1 MSRRN
6 KIKGLMLIVILALI
20 SVFAVAC
27 NNESVESIT
36 ITGLPENNI
45 ATITDTNNT
54 LQLGITS
61 GNEGVQWKSGDED
74 VATIDESGKITL
86 IDSGAVVITATLKSN
101 SQIKAEALITVKD
114 ERTITDTIILSGMP
128 ETNMAEYTD
137 GSLQLSAECSNAS
150 AILVWVSSDE
160 TVATVDSN
168 GLVSFTG
175 GGSTDITVY
184 KKGQR
189 AVKATATLRVVLNV
203 ESITINDVGGEE
215 IVAGYDYR
223 LNEPYSYSLGVE
235 YYPWNADDFELEWSI
250 DNTSVAE
257 IDKNGVLTGKGSG
270 KVTVTAKVKGSDV
283 QAEKEFNVVKVND
296 KAEDFSYAVANRYF
310 VNGVCTDAW
319 LDYTGPKVTTHNTD
333 IFIDTYDTDKKML
346 VVEKNTDFK
355 HWSHVCLGSWNL
367 TPGKYVL
374 TVDLEVIE
382 GEFQGRINGAQYKN
396 TPAEY
401 EYGIRSDIIGGL
413 DFGKLSDIKPT
424 GTKYK
429 IAFEI
434 NQSYKNFGIELYDDN
449 GTAEPYTLYIK
460 SFSLDLVDFA
470 VETDIYS
477 DGVLIMGETYK
488 FFPGE
493 IEGCEYQY
501 QFTGNG
507 TSNNEII
514 ELKNGILTPKR
525 VGDGVKL
532 TVSTVYNGK
541 TLSKEYNLSV
551 IADPFTENEDDYSY
565 AIDVAQRGELVYD
578 VRRTSVYLRTFNWK
592 ASIEEYNGG
601 KTLKFTH
608 DYIASWEGSVQFM
621 LGDIK
626 KGTYSVSFT
635 LHGDDIGKW
644 EKFQGQIY
652 PITWNE
658 NYETTF
664 SDKAYV
670 RGKAP
675 YGDIY
680 QGVKNGNTYTY
691 TITIQE
697 DIKNFGIEL
706 CGATTVDYTIY
717 LDAFKFEKLPAI
729 TDVEIT
735 GLTEGSTLE
744 SGDINDLNAA
754 VTFENNVEMGEPYT
768 YEWEVQSKGES
779 GGSALI
785 IDGENGKKQLQC
797 LKPGDIVLTLKVT
810 SATGVHTDT
819 LNLTIELGELSI
831 ETNMYADN
839 ILVAGDSYDFA
850 PIPLIDDMTFT
861 YKYKTEE
868 NSPETDS
875 SDIVEVKD
883 GKLIAKKAGAVYL
896 IVSSNIDGEPISKT
910 LYITVKEY
918 SGTVDESY
926 EDAINP
932 IKHGDFYDIER
943 TNVYLRAF
951 NMSIEKTDD
960 NKLQFTKAYVPA
972 SGTAIC
978 FYLGNVEAG
987 RYRLT
992 VELGGDLTWDCFKG
1006 YLYALNWEAGWQ
1018 TTFSDQAYKK
1028 GESPYGNIHEPG
1040 FCLYSGSGNST
1051 TGGTYTM
1058 YIDIASAQTD
1068 FGLMLETWGTEN
1080 KSFTIILESFAFE
1093 REDLTK
1099 QMNFDGAA
1107 IYNYSIDN
1115 YGSGITVVGKDGS
1128 MVVTKAAT
1136 SAAVSQEDN
1145 ALQVVTP
1152 TNWSEIALC
1161 FGTVKAG
1168 AYLLELKIEA
1178 VDMTGN
1184 YWFSGIVYSGT
1195 CVNGKITY
1203 DGTIGLISENA
1214 AEVTHVS
1221 NSKTVQLQ
1229 IEVTEDIENFAL
1241 ILASKGD
1248 CGQAVNIQLSDISL
1262 QAQVSEV

>member
-27 NNESVESIT
+27 NNKSVESIT

-413 DFGKLSDIKPT
+413 DFGKLSDIEPT

-470 VETDIYS
+470 VEADIYS

-551 IADPFTENEDDYSY
+551 IADPFTENEDDYSH

-635 LHGDDIGKW
+635 LHGGDIKW
-644 EKFQGQIY
+644 EKFQGHIY
-652 PITWNE
+652 PITWNAD
-658 NYETTF
+658 YETTF
-664 SDKAYV
+664 SAEAYT
-670 RGKAP
+670 RGQTP
-675 YGDIY
+675 YGNIFDANC
-680 QGVKNGNTYTY
+680 VKQGNTYTY
-691 TITIQE
+691 TITLTE
-697 DIKNFGIEL
+697 DINNFGIEL
-706 CGATTVDYTIY
+706 CGGTTVDYTVY
-717 LDAFKFEKLPAI
+717 LDAFKFEKLPAV
-729 TDVEIT
+729 TGVEIQTDLKTTIKT
-735 GLTEGSTLE
+735 GEQA
-744 SGDINDLNAA
+744 NLN
-754 VTFENNVEMGEPYT
+754 VSVT
-768 YEWEVQSKGES
+768 YEGGASKGQEYTAEWKTSGEGTVRIAEDGTLTAVAPGSVTIELNVVCADGKTFQKTLTVTVEAGEISIETDMYDDGLLVKGEEYSFIPEKFTDES
-779 GGSALI
+779 VFEYSYSA
-785 IDGENGKKQLQC
+785 DGIVKVENGKLTA
-797 LKPGDIVLTLKVT
+797 LK
-810 SATGVHTDT
+810 
-819 LNLTIELGELSI
+819 
-831 ETNMYADN
+831 
-839 ILVAGDSYDFA
+839 AGDVTLTVTETVTGATKEFKLQVVDFSG
-850 PIPLIDDMTFT
+850 
-861 YKYKTEE
+861 
-868 NSPETDS
+868 N
-875 SDIVEVKD
+875 KD
-883 GKLIAKKAGAVYL
+883 EDYRYAV
-896 IVSSNIDGEPISKT
+896 
-910 LYITVKEY
+910 
-918 SGTVDESY
+918 
-926 EDAINP
+926 NP
-932 IKHGDFYDIER
+932 TQHGDFFDIER
-943 TNVYLRAF
+943 TNVYLRTF
-951 NMSIEKTDD
+951 NMNISVNE
-960 NKLQFTKAYVPA
+960 NKLTLTKNYVPA
-972 SGTAIC
+972 SGASVF

-1051 TGGTYTM
+1051 TGGIYTM

-1136 SAAVSQEDN
+1136 SAAVPQEDN

>member
-20 SVFAVAC
+20 SVFVVAC
-27 NNESVESIT
+27 NNKSVESIT

-257 IDKNGVLTGKGSG
+257 IDENGVLTGKGSG
-270 KVTVTAKVKGSDV
+270 KVTVTAKVKDSDV

-470 VETDIYS
+470 VEADIYS

-635 LHGDDIGKW
+635 LHGGDIKW
-644 EKFQGQIY
+644 EKFQGHIY
-652 PITWNE
+652 PITWNAD
-658 NYETTF
+658 YETTF
-664 SDKAYV
+664 SAEAYT
-670 RGKAP
+670 RGQTP
-675 YGDIY
+675 YGNIFDANC
-680 QGVKNGNTYTY
+680 VKQGNTYTY
-691 TITIQE
+691 TITLTE
-697 DIKNFGIEL
+697 DINNFGIEL
-706 CGATTVDYTIY
+706 CGGTTVDYTVY
-717 LDAFKFEKLPAI
+717 LDAFKFEKLPAV
-729 TDVEIT
+729 TGVEIQTDLKTTIKT
-735 GLTEGSTLE
+735 GEQA
-744 SGDINDLNAA
+744 NLN
-754 VTFENNVEMGEPYT
+754 VSVT
-768 YEWEVQSKGES
+768 YEGGASKGQEYTAEWKTSGEGTVRIAEDGTLTAVAPGSVTIELNVVCADGKTFQKTLTVTVEVGEISIETDMYDDGLLVKGEEYSFIPEKFTDES
-779 GGSALI
+779 VFEYSYSA
-785 IDGENGKKQLQC
+785 DGIVKVENGKLTA
-797 LKPGDIVLTLKVT
+797 LK
-810 SATGVHTDT
+810 
-819 LNLTIELGELSI
+819 
-831 ETNMYADN
+831 
-839 ILVAGDSYDFA
+839 AGDVTLTVTETVTGATKEFKLQVVDFSG
-850 PIPLIDDMTFT
+850 
-861 YKYKTEE
+861 
-868 NSPETDS
+868 N
-875 SDIVEVKD
+875 KD
-883 GKLIAKKAGAVYL
+883 EDYRYAV
-896 IVSSNIDGEPISKT
+896 
-910 LYITVKEY
+910 
-918 SGTVDESY
+918 
-926 EDAINP
+926 NP
-932 IKHGDFYDIER
+932 TQHGDFFDIER
-943 TNVYLRAF
+943 TNVYLRTF
-951 NMSIEKTDD
+951 NMNISVNE
-960 NKLQFTKAYVPA
+960 NKLTLTKNYVPA
-972 SGTAIC
+972 SGASVF

-1051 TGGTYTM
+1051 TGGIYTM

-1080 KSFTIILESFAFE
+1080 KSFTIILESVAFE

-1107 IYNYSIDN
+1107 IYNYSIDK

-1136 SAAVSQEDN
+1136 SAAVPQEDN
-1145 ALQVVTP
+1145 VLQVVTP

>member
-1 MSRRN
+1 M
-6 KIKGLMLIVILALI
+6 
-20 SVFAVAC
+20 
-27 NNESVESIT
+27 
-36 ITGLPENNI
+36 
-45 ATITDTNNT
+45 
-54 LQLGITS
+54 QLGITS

-652 PITWNE
+652 PITWNAD
-658 NYETTF
+658 YETTF
-664 SDKAYV
+664 SAEAYT
-670 RGKAP
+670 RGQTP
-675 YGDIY
+675 YGNIFDTNC
-680 QGVKNGNTYTY
+680 VKQGNTYTY
-691 TITIQE
+691 TITLTE
-697 DIKNFGIEL
+697 DINNFGIEL
-706 CGATTVDYTIY
+706 CGGTTVDYTVY
-717 LDAFKFEKLPAI
+717 LDAFKFEKLPAV
-729 TDVEIT
+729 TGVEIQTDLKTTIKT
-735 GLTEGSTLE
+735 GEQA
-744 SGDINDLNAA
+744 NLN
-754 VTFENNVEMGEPYT
+754 VSVT
-768 YEWEVQSKGES
+768 YEGGASKGQEYTAEWETSGEGTVRIAEDGTLTAVAPGSVTIELNVVCADGKTFQKTLTVTVEVGEISIETDMYDDGLLVKGEEYSFIPEKFTDES
-779 GGSALI
+779 VFEYSYSA
-785 IDGENGKKQLQC
+785 DGIVKVENGKLTA
-797 LKPGDIVLTLKVT
+797 LK
-810 SATGVHTDT
+810 
-819 LNLTIELGELSI
+819 
-831 ETNMYADN
+831 
-839 ILVAGDSYDFA
+839 AGDVTLTVTETVTGATKEFKLQVVDFSG
-850 PIPLIDDMTFT
+850 
-861 YKYKTEE
+861 
-868 NSPETDS
+868 N
-875 SDIVEVKD
+875 KD
-883 GKLIAKKAGAVYL
+883 EDYRYAV
-896 IVSSNIDGEPISKT
+896 
-910 LYITVKEY
+910 
-918 SGTVDESY
+918 
-926 EDAINP
+926 NP
-932 IKHGDFYDIER
+932 TQHGDFFDIER
-943 TNVYLRAF
+943 TNVYLRTF
-951 NMSIEKTDD
+951 NMNISVNE
-960 NKLQFTKAYVPA
+960 NKLTLTKNYVPA
-972 SGTAIC
+972 SGASVF

-1058 YIDIASAQTD
+1058 YIDIASAQKD

-1152 TNWSEIALC
+1152 TIWSEIALC

-1168 AYLLELKIEA
+1168 TYLLELKIEA
-1178 VDMTGN
+1178 VDMTGS

-1214 AEVTHVS
+1214 AGVTHVS

-1241 ILASKGD
+1241 ILASRGD

>member
-27 NNESVESIT
+27 NNKSVESIT

-296 KAEDFSYAVANRYF
+296 KAEDFSYAAANRYF

-551 IADPFTENEDDYSY
+551 IADPFTENEDDYSH

-635 LHGDDIGKW
+635 LHGGDIKW
-644 EKFQGQIY
+644 EKFQGHIY
-652 PITWNE
+652 PITWNAD
-658 NYETTF
+658 YETTF
-664 SDKAYV
+664 SAEAYT
-670 RGKAP
+670 RGQTP
-675 YGDIY
+675 YGNIFDANC
-680 QGVKNGNTYTY
+680 VKQGNTYTY
-691 TITIQE
+691 TITLTE
-697 DIKNFGIEL
+697 DINNFGIEL
-706 CGATTVDYTIY
+706 CGGTTVDYTVY
-717 LDAFKFEKLPAI
+717 LDAFKFEKLPAV
-729 TDVEIT
+729 TGVEIQTDLKTTIKT
-735 GLTEGSTLE
+735 GEQA
-744 SGDINDLNAA
+744 NLN
-754 VTFENNVEMGEPYT
+754 VSVT
-768 YEWEVQSKGES
+768 YEGGASKGQEYTAEWKTSGEGTVRIAEDGTLTAVAPGSVTIELNVVCADGKTFQKTLTVTVEVGEISIETDMYDDGLLVKGEEYSFIPEKFTDES
-779 GGSALI
+779 VFEYSYSA
-785 IDGENGKKQLQC
+785 DGIVKVENGKLTA
-797 LKPGDIVLTLKVT
+797 LK
-810 SATGVHTDT
+810 
-819 LNLTIELGELSI
+819 
-831 ETNMYADN
+831 
-839 ILVAGDSYDFA
+839 AGDVTLTVTETVTGATKEFKLQVVDFSG
-850 PIPLIDDMTFT
+850 
-861 YKYKTEE
+861 
-868 NSPETDS
+868 N
-875 SDIVEVKD
+875 KD
-883 GKLIAKKAGAVYL
+883 EDYRYAV
-896 IVSSNIDGEPISKT
+896 
-910 LYITVKEY
+910 
-918 SGTVDESY
+918 
-926 EDAINP
+926 NP
-932 IKHGDFYDIER
+932 TQHGDFFDIER
-943 TNVYLRAF
+943 TNVYLRTF
-951 NMSIEKTDD
+951 NMNISVNE
-960 NKLQFTKAYVPA
+960 NKLTLTKNYVPA
-972 SGTAIC
+972 SGASVF

-1080 KSFTIILESFAFE
+1080 KSFTIILESVAFE

-1107 IYNYSIDN
+1107 IYNYSIDK

-1136 SAAVSQEDN
+1136 SAAVPQEDN
-1145 ALQVVTP
+1145 VLQVVTP

>member
-27 NNESVESIT
+27 NNKSVESIT

-413 DFGKLSDIKPT
+413 DFGKLSDIEPT

-477 DGVLIMGETYK
+477 DGVLIMGKTYK

-652 PITWNE
+652 PITWNAD
-658 NYETTF
+658 YETTF
-664 SDKAYV
+664 SAEAYT
-670 RGKAP
+670 RGQTP
-675 YGDIY
+675 YGNIFDTNC
-680 QGVKNGNTYTY
+680 VKQGNTYTY
-691 TITIQE
+691 TITLTE
-697 DIKNFGIEL
+697 DINNFGIEL
-706 CGATTVDYTIY
+706 CGGTTVDYTVY
-717 LDAFKFEKLPAI
+717 LDAFKFEKLPAV
-729 TDVEIT
+729 TGVEIQTDLKTTIKT
-735 GLTEGSTLE
+735 GEQA
-744 SGDINDLNAA
+744 NLN
-754 VTFENNVEMGEPYT
+754 VSVT
-768 YEWEVQSKGES
+768 YEGGASKGQEYTAEWETSGEGTVRIAEDGTLTAVAPGSVTIELNVVCADGKTFQKTLTVTVEVGEISIETDMYDDGLLVKGEEYSFIPEKFTDES
-779 GGSALI
+779 VFEYSYSA
-785 IDGENGKKQLQC
+785 DGIVKVENGKLTA
-797 LKPGDIVLTLKVT
+797 LK
-810 SATGVHTDT
+810 
-819 LNLTIELGELSI
+819 
-831 ETNMYADN
+831 
-839 ILVAGDSYDFA
+839 AGDVTLTVTETVTGATKEFKLQVVDFSG
-850 PIPLIDDMTFT
+850 
-861 YKYKTEE
+861 
-868 NSPETDS
+868 N
-875 SDIVEVKD
+875 KD
-883 GKLIAKKAGAVYL
+883 EDYRYAV
-896 IVSSNIDGEPISKT
+896 
-910 LYITVKEY
+910 
-918 SGTVDESY
+918 
-926 EDAINP
+926 NP
-932 IKHGDFYDIER
+932 TQHGDFFDIER
-943 TNVYLRAF
+943 TNVYLRTF
-951 NMSIEKTDD
+951 NMNISVNE
-960 NKLQFTKAYVPA
+960 NKLTLTKNYVPA
-972 SGTAIC
+972 SGASVF

-1018 TTFSDQAYKK
+1018 TTFSDQVYKK